1 MIHNFSLVENYGV
14 NFKSIKLKSKLE
26 LIDNIVRHFAIPK
39 EIVEDS
45 LAFITN
51 FEDAWN

>member
-1 MIHNFSLVENYGV
+1 VIHNFSLVESTGI
-14 NFKSIKLKSKLE
+14 NFKSIKLENKVE

-39 EIVEDS
+39 EIVEDA
-45 LAFITN
+45 LDLITN